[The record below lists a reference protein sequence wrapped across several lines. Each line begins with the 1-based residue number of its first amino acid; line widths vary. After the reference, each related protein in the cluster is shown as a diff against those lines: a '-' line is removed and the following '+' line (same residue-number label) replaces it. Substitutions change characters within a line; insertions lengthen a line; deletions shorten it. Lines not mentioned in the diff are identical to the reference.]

1 MPEPTGDTAPA
12 FATLIGSPLFAGA
25 PEPLLLS
32 MFSGCETRDLAR
44 GERLLTSGATNDA
57 LYVVL
62 SGSLS
67 VHVPGTGRAH
77 VSVGHGECV
86 GELSLIDGFQV
97 SADVIAE
104 QDSTVVVVER
114 EQLWRLVE
122 ATSQV
127 ARNLLRILAGRVR
140 HDDRVL
146 GESDRLQRQYEE
158 AATVDTLT
166 GLRNRRWLDDA
177 FARQLERTTRTGRPL
192 SLLMI
197 DADHFKR
204 INDEHGHLVGDGVLV
219 HIGRRLAT
227 CLRPQ
232 DLLARFGGEEFAV
245 LLPGVGSEAA
255 QTVAERLRIAVATSA
270 PPIADPR
277 CDADRRVTVSI
288 GVATADPG
296 EPVTVPSLIEHADR
310 ALYRAKHSG
319 RNRVCA

>member
-1 MPEPTGDTAPA
+1 M
-12 FATLIGSPLFAGA
+12 
-25 PEPLLLS
+25 
-32 MFSGCETRDLAR
+32 
-44 GERLLTSGATNDA
+44 
-57 LYVVL
+57 
-62 SGSLS
+62 
-67 VHVPGTGRAH
+67 PGTGRAH
-77 VSVGHGECV
+77 VRVGQGECV
-86 GELSLIDGFQV
+86 GELSLIDGCRV

-104 QDSTVVVVER
+104 EDTIVVVVER

-146 GESDRLQRQYEE
+146 GESDRLQRHYEE

-177 FARQLERTTRTGRPL
+177 FARQLERTTRTGRTL

-219 HIGRRLAT
+219 HIGRTLAA

-245 LLPGVGSEAA
+245 LLPGRRTGCRRPWWRSACAPQSRTRRRPCQSAHRPGSPGSPY
-255 QTVAERLRIAVATSA
+255 RW
-270 PPIADPR
+270 
-277 CDADRRVTVSI
+277 DRRRRM
-288 GVATADPG
+288 
-296 EPVTVPSLIEHADR
+296 R
-310 ALYRAKHSG
+310 ARRSPC
-319 RNRVCA
+319 RT